1 MNILM
6 VADVSIKNVIGGAP
20 RVLHEES
27 KKLKQRGHNVWVLTR
42 QVPNSDLTEEMVEG
56 VKESRYKIVGNNP
69 FTYIMSSIFNSKRL
83 FEEMVKSKHFDVI
96 NFHQPFS
103 ALGVNISRK
112 SRNIKKIYTFHSP
125 AFKEYEMRNRPIS
138 TPWSTPWGKWN
149 YKLNS
154 YFRKRIERYNLKKC
168 EKIRTLSEYMKRE
181 LTDCHC
187 IAYKKVVVIPGGV
200 DTDRFTP
207 SSDRTK
213 IKKKL
218 GIPIEKILLLS
229 VRNLVPRMGLENLIY
244 AMADIIRTTKDV
256 YLVLGG
262 EGALEE
268 RLKGLVEQLGLDLF
282 IRFEGFIPED
292 KLPLYYQAADLFVLP
307 SKVLEGFGLVTVES
321 LSCGT
326 PVLGTPI
333 GGTKE
338 ILEGLDGRLLFK
350 GTEPRHIS
358 EKILYFLNR
367 QSELDNLR
375 DKCRQFAVDNYSW
388 DVVAQKLEETLI
400 EATQ

>member
-27 KKLKQRGHNVWVLTR
+27 KRLKQRGHNVWVLTR
-42 QVPNSDLTEEMVEG
+42 QVPNSDLTENIIEG
-56 VKESRYKIVGNNP
+56 VKELRYRIVGSNP
-69 FTYIMSSIFNSKRL
+69 LVYILSSFFNSRRL
-83 FEEMVKSKHFDVI
+83 FEEIVRGKCFDVM

-103 ALGVNISRK
+103 ALGVNLSRK
-112 SRNIKKIYTFHSP
+112 SKGIKKVYTFHSP
-125 AFKEYEMRNRPIS
+125 AFKEYETRNKPTS
-138 TPWSTPWGKWN
+138 TTLGRWY

-154 YFRKRIERYNLKKC
+154 YFRKRIERHSLKKC
-168 EKIRTLSEYMKRE
+168 VKIRTLSEYMKRE
-181 LTDCHC
+181 LLSCHGV
-187 IAYKKVVVIPGGV
+187 ADEKVIVIPGGV

-207 SSDRTK
+207 SSDRLK
-213 IKKKL
+213 LKKEL
-218 GIPIEKILLLS
+218 RVPIEKTLLLS

-244 AMADIIRTTKDV
+244 AMADVVKKTRNV
-256 YLVLGG
+256 YLIFGG

-268 RLKGLVEQLGLDLF
+268 RLKGLVEQLGLGLF
-282 IRFEGFIPED
+282 VRFEGFIPEN
-292 KLPLYYQAADLFVLP
+292 KLPFYYQAADLFVLP
-307 SKVLEGFGLVTVES
+307 TKMLEGFGLVTVES

-338 ILEGLDGRLLFK
+338 ILAGLDTRLLFE
-350 GTEPRHIS
+350 GTEPRDIS
-358 EKILYFLNR
+358 ERILYFLNR
-367 QSELDNLR
+367 QSELEDLR

-388 DVVAQKLEETLI
+388 DDVVQRLEKVFEKIAQQKT
-400 EATQ
+400 

>member
-20 RVLHEES
+20 RVLHEEG
-27 KKLKQRGHNVWVLTR
+27 KRLRQRGHNVWVLTR
-42 QVPNSDLTEEMVEG
+42 QVTTSDLTEEVVEG
-56 VKESRYKIVGNNP
+56 VKESRYKVVGNNSL
-69 FTYIMSSIFNSKRL
+69 TYITSSIFNSKRL
-83 FEEMVKSKHFDVI
+83 FEEMVKGKHFDVI

-103 ALGVNISRK
+103 ALGVNLSRK

-125 AFKEYEMRNRPIS
+125 AFKEYETRNEVPS
-138 TPWSTPWGKWN
+138 NSWGRCH
-149 YKLNS
+149 YRLNS
-154 YFRKRIERYNLKKC
+154 YLRKRIERYNLKKC

-181 LTDCHC
+181 LLSCHG
-187 IAYKKVVVIPGGV
+187 IADEKVVVIPGGV

-207 SSDRTK
+207 SCDRTK
-213 IKKKL
+213 LKKEL

-262 EGALEE
+262 DGALEE

-307 SKVLEGFGLVTVES
+307 TKILEGFGLVTVES

-338 ILEGLDGRLLFK
+338 ILTGLDARLLFE
-350 GTEPRHIS
+350 GTEPRDIS
-358 EKILYFLNR
+358 ERILYFLNR
-367 QSELDNLR
+367 KSDMEDLR

-388 DVVAQKLEETLI
+388 DLVAQKVGDILVEV
-400 EATQ
+400 TQ

>member
-20 RVLHEES
+20 RVLREES
-27 KKLKQRGHNVWVLTR
+27 KRLKQRGHNVWVLTR
-42 QVPNSDLTEEMVEG
+42 QVPNSDLTEEIVEG
-56 VKESRYKIVGNNP
+56 VKESRYKIVENNT
-69 FTYIMSSIFNSKRL
+69 FTYITSSIFNSRRL
-83 FEEMVKSKHFDVI
+83 FERIVRGKRFDVI

-125 AFKEYEMRNRPIS
+125 AFKEYETRNEVPS
-138 TPWSTPWGKWN
+138 NSWGRCR
-149 YKLNS
+149 YRLNS
-154 YFRKRIERYNLKKC
+154 YFRKGIERYNLKKC

-181 LTDCHC
+181 LLSCHS
-187 IAYKKVVVIPGGV
+187 ISDEKVVVIPGGV
-200 DTDRFTP
+200 DSDRFTP
-207 SSDRTK
+207 SSDRLK
-213 IKKKL
+213 LKKKL
-218 GIPIEKILLLS
+218 RVPVEKTLLLS

-244 AMADIIRTTKDV
+244 AMADVVKKTRDV
-256 YLVLGG
+256 YLILGG

-268 RLKGLVEQLGLDLF
+268 RLKGLVKQLELDLF
-282 IRFEGFIPED
+282 IRFEGFIPEN
-292 KLPLYYQAADLFVLP
+292 KLPFYYQAADLFVLP
-307 SKVLEGFGLVTVES
+307 TKIMEGFGLVTVES

-338 ILEGLDGRLLFK
+338 ILDGLDGRLLFK

-375 DKCRQFAVDNYSW
+375 GKCRQFIVDNYSW
-388 DVVAQKLEETLI
+388 DNVAQKLEETLVKV
-400 EATQ
+400 AQ

>member
-27 KKLKQRGHNVWVLTR
+27 KKLKQKGHDVWVLTR
-42 QVPNSDLTEEMVEG
+42 QVPNSDLAEEIVEG
-56 VKESRYKIVGNNP
+56 IKEFRYKIVENNT
-69 FTYIMSSIFNSKRL
+69 FTYITSSIFNSRRL
-83 FEEMVKSKHFDVI
+83 FERIVKGKCFDLI

-103 ALGVNISRK
+103 ALGVNLSSKSRK
-112 SRNIKKIYTFHSP
+112 IKKVYTFHSP
-125 AFKEYEMRNRPIS
+125 AFKEYEMRNRPL
-138 TPWSTPWGKWN
+138 STPWGKWN

-154 YFRKRIERYNLKKC
+154 YFRKGIERYNLKKC

-181 LTDCHC
+181 LIECHG
-187 IAYKKVVVIPGGV
+187 IADEKVVVIPGGV
-200 DTDRFTP
+200 DTDCFTP
-207 SSDRTK
+207 LSDRLK
-213 IKKKL
+213 LKKEL
-218 GIPIEKILLLS
+218 RVPVEKTLLLS

-244 AMADIIRTTKDV
+244 AMVDIVRQKKDV
-256 YLVLGG
+256 YLILGG

-268 RLKGLVEQLGLDLF
+268 RLKGLVKQLELDLF

-292 KLPLYYQAADLFVLP
+292 KLPLYYQTADLFILP
-307 SKVLEGFGLVTVES
+307 TKIMEGFGLVTVES

-338 ILEGLDGRLLFK
+338 ILEGLDERLLFE
-350 GTEPRHIS
+350 GTEPKDIS
-358 EKILYFLNR
+358 ERILYFLNR
-367 QSELDNLR
+367 KSTMEDLR
-375 DKCRQFAVDNYSW
+375 GKCRQFAVDNYSW
-388 DVVAQKLEETLI
+388 DVVAQKLEEILVEI
-400 EATQ
+400 TQ

>member
-20 RVLHEES
+20 RVLREES
-27 KKLKQRGHNVWVLTR
+27 KRLKQRGHNVWVLTR
-42 QVPNSDLTEEMVEG
+42 QVPNSDLTEEIVEG
-56 VKESRYKIVGNNP
+56 VKESRYKIVENNT
-69 FTYIMSSIFNSKRL
+69 FTYITSSIFNSRRL
-83 FEEMVKSKHFDVI
+83 FERIVRGKRFDVI

-125 AFKEYEMRNRPIS
+125 AFKEYETRNEVPS
-138 TPWSTPWGKWN
+138 NSWGRCH
-149 YKLNS
+149 YRLNS

-181 LTDCHC
+181 LLSCHS
-187 IAYKKVVVIPGGV
+187 ISDEKVVVIPGGV
-200 DTDRFTP
+200 DSDRFTP
-207 SSDRTK
+207 SSDRLK
-213 IKKKL
+213 LKKKL
-218 GIPIEKILLLS
+218 RVPVEKTLLLS

-244 AMADIIRTTKDV
+244 AMADVVKKTRDV
-256 YLVLGG
+256 YLILGG

-268 RLKGLVEQLGLDLF
+268 RLKGLVKQLELDLF
-282 IRFEGFIPED
+282 IRFEGFIPEN
-292 KLPLYYQAADLFVLP
+292 KLPFYYQAADLFVLP
-307 SKVLEGFGLVTVES
+307 TKIMEGFGLVTVES

-338 ILEGLDGRLLFK
+338 ILDGLDGRLLFK

-375 DKCRQFAVDNYSW
+375 GKCRQFIVDNYSW
-388 DVVAQKLEETLI
+388 DNVAQKLEETLVKV
-400 EATQ
+400 AQ